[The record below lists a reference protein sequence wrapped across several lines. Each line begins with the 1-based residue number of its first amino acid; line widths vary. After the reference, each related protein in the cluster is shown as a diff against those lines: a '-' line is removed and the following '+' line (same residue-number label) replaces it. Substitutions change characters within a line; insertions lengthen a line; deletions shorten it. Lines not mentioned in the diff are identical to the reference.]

1 MASNIKGITIQID
14 AETKGLDKALADV
27 NKRARDAQTE
37 LKQVDRL
44 LKLDPKNT
52 ELVAQ
57 KQQVLAKQVAATREK
72 LDQLKVAQKQVA
84 DQFARGDIGEEQ
96 YRAFQ
101 REIVKTEKEL
111 QRLEDVGKK
120 TASQIAASM
129 KGVGDSMKSAGG
141 DLTRNVTLPIV
152 AVGTAATIMAGNFEQ
167 SMNLVQAA
175 SGASAKEMAKL
186 NELAMRLGAETVFSA
201 KEAADAMLELTKSG
215 ITPAQIQAGALDA
228 TLRLAAAGDL
238 QLADAAQIAANAMN
252 MFGLS
257 AEDAGTI
264 ADALAGGAN
273 RSSAS
278 VDTLR
283 QALSQVGPGARN
295 AGLTLQQTVAALAM
309 FADKGIQGSDAG
321 TSLKTML
328 QRLIPTSDEA
338 AAAMERY
345 GLSFVDAS
353 GNFDD
358 LSVIAEK
365 LQTKLGSLTE
375 AQKAEALQMIFGS
388 DATRAATVLMQ
399 GGAEAVTDYT
409 AAVSESGAAQKMADA
424 RMKGFNGSV
433 EQLKGSL
440 ETAAITLGNDL
451 LPVIKKIAEAVRKA
465 ADSFGK
471 LSPSVR
477 QTIIVVG
484 AIAAAVGPVLVVFG
498 SLINAISVIV
508 TALGAGGVLAGVIP
522 AIAAA
527 FTALTG
533 PIGLVVLALVGVMT
547 FAKLA
552 ASAVGEGTPTY
563 DGLASAADRAKDA
576 SKRLEQA
583 QKDMKTALDDAK
595 TSVEDLK
602 TAQLDAAQA
611 ELNLARAKDGL
622 ADAQER
628 VSDLEKAGKKGSEEY
643 RDALLDQQQ
652 AEIDL
657 ARAVGDKEQ
666 AQIDAKKANDQAILD
681 SFAIRAA
688 AHDEEDAKRALASAD
703 AEVVRQARIAA
714 GAYLNQKQN
723 YLDFIPAVGGLKD
736 KVLEYKDAQ
745 AKATEAIRLYG
756 ENSPQAQAAMIQLSV
771 KTNNLRDAAEQAAG
785 KVDGIGDSV
794 NNLPTSRTVDLSV
807 KITGM
812 SELDRLNRDLQY
824 IESHPGMSVNLL
836 ALLKAAGKVPSFAKG
851 GIVTRP
857 TLALIGDNPGG
868 REAVVPL
875 NGSGTASMLG
885 GVTIPI
891 QMTNY
896 ISKEVDADAVSR
908 RLVVGIEREMRAKG
922 LTA

>member
-1 MASNIKGITIQID
+1 MLSQQIQ
-14 AETKGLDKALADV
+14 T
-27 NKRARDAQTE
+27 
-37 LKQVDRL
+37 
-44 LKLDPKNT
+44 
-52 ELVAQ
+52 
-57 KQQVLAKQVAATREK
+57 TREK
-72 LDQLKVAQKQVA
+72 LDQLKVPSAGRGPVRP
-84 DQFARGDIGEEQ
+84 RGDRRGAVP
-96 YRAFQ
+96 AFQ
-101 REIVKTEKEL
+101 REIVNTENEL
-111 QRLEDVGKK
+111 KRLQDVGKK

-328 QRLIPTSDEA
+328 QWLIPTSDEA

-424 RMKGFNGSV
+424 LMKGFNGSV

-508 TALGAGGVLAGVIP
+508 TALGAGRCARRGHPRHRRGVHRPDRTHRPGGPGARGGHDLCKARRVRGGRGHADVRRAGLCGRSCEGREQ
-522 AIAAA
+522 AARA
-527 FTALTG
+527 G
-533 PIGLVVLALVGVMT
+533 P
-547 FAKLA
+547 
-552 ASAVGEGTPTY
+552 EGH
-563 DGLASAADRAKDA
+563 GDRARRCQD
-576 SKRLEQA
+576 LGGGP
-583 QKDMKTALDDAK
+583 
-595 TSVEDLK
+595 EDRSSW
-602 TAQLDAAQA
+602 DAAQA

-666 AQIDAKKANDQAILD
+666 AQIYLKKANDQAILD

-812 SELDRLNRDLQY
+812 SELDRRNRDLQY

-875 NGSGTASMLG
+875 NGSGTAS
-885 GVTIPI
+885 T
-891 QMTNY
+891 
-896 ISKEVDADAVSR
+896 SAA
-908 RLVVGIEREMRAKG
+908 
-922 LTA
+922 